1 MLSYLLRRAL
11 TLLLVLFGLSI
22 LIFIIAR
29 IVPGDPARI
38 ALGPLATATQVEE
51 LREEMGLNASFL
63 VQLWAYLS
71 GVVH

>member
-29 IVPGDPARI
+29 IVPGDPAG

-51 LREEMGLNASFL
+51 LREEMSLNASFP
-63 VQLWAYLS
+63 VQLWSYLPD
-71 GVVH
+71 